1 MPGGGDVLADNE
13 VVVVC
18 GRVEHVLRGD
28 AGGRL
33 ELLGHPGPRED
44 DDVLVALSGGAARC
58 RQLEEAW
65 NGLGRDAAG
74 SLLDASP
81 EKLTQIAQRL
91 PATLEQRERVRR
103 RDDLPEGQRASL
115 LRNFDQAVYLAEV
128 ASLGPALAA
137 HRAAT
142 LVGPRWRRGLR
153 RWGPA
158 VPVKR

>member
-1 MPGGGDVLADNE
+1 MPGDGVLADNE
-13 VVVVC
+13 VTVRC
-18 GRVEHVLRGD
+18 GGVDHVLRAG

-33 ELLGHPGPRED
+33 ELLGHPGPRDD

-65 NGLGRDAAG
+65 DGLGPEAAG

-81 EKLTQIAQRL
+81 QKLAQIAQRL
-91 PATLEQRERVRR
+91 PATVEQRERVRR
-103 RDDLPEGQRASL
+103 RDDLSDGQRASL

-128 ASLGPALAA
+128 ASLGPGLATR
-137 HRAAT
+137 RAAT

-153 RWGPA
+153 RWGTA
-158 VPVKR
+158 VPIKR

>member
-1 MPGGGDVLADNE
+1 MPGDGGLADHE
-13 VVVVC
+13 VVVRC
-18 GRVEHVLRGD
+18 GGVDHVLRCGPG
-28 AGGRL
+28 ARL

-65 NGLGRDAAG
+65 NGLGADAAG
-74 SLLDASP
+74 ALLDASP
-81 EKLTQIAQRL
+81 SKLTQIAQRL

-103 RDDLPEGQRASL
+103 RDDLSEGQRASL

-128 ASLGPALAA
+128 ASLGPALAT

-158 VPVKR
+158 VPTRR